1 LRRRWRRD
9 LSATIILVAIV
20 IEEKAEA

>member
-9 LSATIILVAIV
+9 LSATIILVTIV
-20 IEEKAEA
+20 IEEKVEA